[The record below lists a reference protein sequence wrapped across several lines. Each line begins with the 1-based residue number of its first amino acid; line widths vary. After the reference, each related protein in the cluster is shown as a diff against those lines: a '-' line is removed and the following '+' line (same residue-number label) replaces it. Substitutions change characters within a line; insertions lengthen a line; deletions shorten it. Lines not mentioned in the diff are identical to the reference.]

1 MPLGSFISLSLVA
14 SKICVTFLLT
24 LFILLNFSMH
34 DYQIF
39 GLSNTVPRTR
49 RLQDFRPSLLL
60 SGLYNANGSR
70 RIELRVSGNEWWIGG
85 SFTALSTL
93 KHNQNG
99 PSLKWA
105 MAYLKWTLLTRA
117 SFPDAQPLPEVFR
130 RLWLPAKE
138 KWVKKKLDTPRFII
152 HACTYAT
159 QFLVTCFSRF
169 RSNQHCTCRDKFLG
183 FC

>member
-1 MPLGSFISLSLVA
+1 MPLGSFISLSLMA
-14 SKICVTFLLT
+14 SKICATFLLT

-34 DYQIF
+34 DFQIF

-93 KHNQNG
+93 
-99 PSLKWA
+99 PSLEWA
-105 MAYLKWTLLTRA
+105 MAYLKWTLLIRA

-130 RLWLPAKE
+130 RLWPPAKE
-138 KWVKKKLDTPRFII
+138 KWVKKKKKYSTL
-152 HACTYAT
+152 H
-159 QFLVTCFSRF
+159 VS
-169 RSNQHCTCRDKFLG
+169 
-183 FC
+183 